1 MRMTHFNH
9 QQKGEIHMYDAQ
21 WMNTLMDVQ
30 DPSFYV
36 GLFKKHGFLAKSCG
50 IMENDEVEEAH
61 FALRLPYLPGKLALT
76 FTNILEDEGHT
87 CYTLSYNGKDLS
99 DTQLAIILH
108 LLMSI
113 TVYQTV
119 QDAAQ
124 LQHRLLTGALLPEDA
139 LKWDDI

>member
-1 MRMTHFNH
+1 MRMNHFNH

-36 GLFKKHGFLAKSCG
+36 GLFKKHGFSAKSCG

-76 FTNILEDEGHT
+76 FSNILEDEGHT
-87 CYTLSYNGKDLS
+87 CYTLSYNGEDLS

-124 LQHRLLTGALLPEDA
+124 LQHRLLTGAILPEDA